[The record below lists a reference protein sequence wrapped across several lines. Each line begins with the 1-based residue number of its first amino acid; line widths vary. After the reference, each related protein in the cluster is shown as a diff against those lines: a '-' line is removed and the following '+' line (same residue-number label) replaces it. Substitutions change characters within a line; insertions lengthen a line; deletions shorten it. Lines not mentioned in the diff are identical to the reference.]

1 VFAFHSFSFLDTCTQ
16 NSVAAAPAQR
26 IAAGTR
32 RALLLTAVVGY
43 CWWVVEVDACLNSR
57 RGLAAMRTRRP
68 ITTLISMLL
77 RRLVVLAMVPA
88 LSPVGAAHARPLT
101 TAPGLTITIHVTI
114 TDTRIA
120 LKPDKAP
127 RGVEARFVIK
137 NLGAKPHNFTLNGKT
152 VPLACYNGSAG
163 RSIRTSRRSC
173 GSSSTAAP
181 GSHTLAA
188 WRPIGPSR
196 ACTASSSSI
205 DAQNGGQVLRRR
217 TAASSARRRRLT
229 VE

>member
-152 VPLACYNGSAG
+152 VTPGVLQRFS
-163 RSIRTSRRSC
+163 RTLNPHQQEIVRIFLDRRARLPYL
-173 GSSSTAAP
+173 G
-181 GSHTLAA
+181 GLAA
-188 WRPIGPSR
+188 DRGKPGMHGFFVI
-196 ACTASSSSI
+196 
-205 DAQNGGQVLRRR
+205 N
-217 TAASSARRRRLT
+217 
-229 VE
+229 